1 MLDYRSEY
9 YGMVAAILILAGLTV
24 ISAVVAGSCHRRAKF
39 LRDKQGRPGPHLV
52 KFILLHYDLAK
63 NLVQEV
69 KIFLL
74 LKNWSTTMKSSQCSF
89 YLVNRGKGLVGANA
103 PFHTM
108 QLF

>member
-39 LRDKQGRPGPHLV
+39 LRDKQGRPGPNLV
-52 KFILLHYDLAK
+52 KFILLHYDSAK

-74 LKNWSTTMKSSQCSF
+74 MKNWSTTM
-89 YLVNRGKGLVGANA
+89 NRNKLYVFIFFN
-103 PFHTM
+103 
-108 QLF
+108 